1 MPDDLLDI
9 SLEEV
14 VFNVE
19 WEPTVKEIL
28 PEKTSLVVGE
38 TVEDLVEPVL
48 DVEPEKEKP
57 PAASRSRCLRSSD
70 PGQVKRKLTKKRRKL
85 TQDMILEG

>member
-1 MPDDLLDI
+1 MPDEILDI
-9 SLEEV
+9 SLEDV

-19 WEPTVKEIL
+19 WEPIVKEIL

-48 DVEPEKEKP
+48 DMEPEKEKP

-70 PGQVKRKLTKKRRKL
+70 PGQVKRKLTKKRRKRN
-85 TQDMILEG
+85 QDMILEG